1 MDATN
6 RLDPASKNLNL
17 QVGNIPSNSQSYFV
31 DTSLLEE
38 VRVYDS
44 FVPAEYGRFTG
55 GVVDA
60 RLRRYSGENHLSLDY
75 RWNTS
80 KMTQQKVAEGEEAS
94 WAQGKPGYAPE
105 WKSASTPAWRI
116 WLSTKVR
123 RGPGGIASPIRHH
136 ALEHGRGRQEPAA
149 ARPGQLSRP
158 NRQFPGQ
165 VQRARQRADHGRPG
179 AQIQRPQ
186 GNTGQQPLPRN
197 PLGQQPC
204 GARHQRQHRP
214 PVPGRALFA
223 AGRLG
228 PRAQQPRIGRR
239 RAGHFPAPGP
249 AAIYGGRLRQGT
261 EAAGQLDPQRP
272 RRPGSGAHRRN
283 HAHPLRRPGM
293 AAGAGRVRTL
303 PAIAFLPSRLRQQGR
318 LPGLQQGPLPARHRG
333 RELRQRQRVSVRPH
347 RMGTAGPGRRRAL

>member
-1 MDATN
+1 MRVYGEQPGERTYTREQITETPSSNRDLTSLVASHPAVRVNAGANGSQNRGSLDVDDLSFHGASPYQNLFQLDGMDATN

-105 WKSASTPAWRI
+105 WKALLLRRGGSGFQR
-116 WLSTKVR
+116 KVR

-136 ALEHGRGRQEPAA
+136 ALEHGRGRQGPAA

-158 NRQFPGQ
+158 DRQFPGQ
-165 VQRARQRADHGRPG
+165 FSVRASARTTADLVLKYSDRKETLVSNLF
-179 AQIQRPQ
+179 RE
-186 GNTGQQPLPRN
+186 N

-214 PVPGRALFA
+214 PVPGRA
-223 AGRLG
+223 RC
-228 PRAQQPRIGRR
+228 
-239 RAGHFPAPGP
+239 
-249 AAIYGGRLRQGT
+249 
-261 EAAGQLDPQRP
+261 
-272 RRPGSGAHRRN
+272 RRPGWDRALSN
-283 HAHPLRRPGM
+283 
-293 AAGAGRVRTL
+293 
-303 PAIAFLPSRLRQQGR
+303 
-318 LPGLQQGPLPARHRG
+318 
-333 RELRQRQRVSVRPH
+333 RVSVGDELVTFQPGACRNT
-347 RMGTAGPGRRRAL
+347 RRAASARNRSSRTAGPSRAAST

>member
-94 WAQGKPGYAPE
+94 WAQASLATRRNG
-105 WKSASTPAWRI
+105 KSAST
-116 WLSTKVR
+116 R
-123 RGPGGIASPIRHH
+123 RGGSGFQRKSGAVLAVSR
-136 ALEHGRGRQEPAA
+136 RQSDIT
-149 ARPGQLSRP
+149 RWNMG
-158 NRQFPGQ
+158 
-165 VQRARQRADHGRPG
+165 VD
-179 AQIQRPQ
+179 
-186 GNTGQQPLPRN
+186 
-197 PLGQQPC
+197 
-204 GARHQRQHRP
+204 
-214 PVPGRALFA
+214 GRASRCPA
-223 AGRLG
+223 RTTIATKSTISWASSACAPARG
-228 PRAQQPRIGRR
+228 PRPTWCSNTATARKHWSATSSAKPAGTTTMR
-239 RAGHFPAPGP
+239 RAASASTSTTSSRAGAIRCRPAGTARSATAYRSATSWSLSSPGLPQYTAGGFGKEQKQQDSWTSKAASTWIRCAP
-249 AAIYGGRLRQGT
+249 AQSRT
-261 EAAGQLDPQRP
+261 
-272 RRPGSGAHRRN
+272 S
-283 HAHPLRRPGM
+283 LRRPGM

-318 LPGLQQGPLPARHRG
+318 LPTSAGSATCPA
-333 RELRQRQRVSVRPH
+333 PW
-347 RMGTAGPGRRRAL
+347 T

>member
-1 MDATN
+1 MEKA
-6 RLDPASKNLNL
+6 
-17 QVGNIPSNSQSYFV
+17 
-31 DTSLLEE
+31 LL
-38 VRVYDS
+38 
-44 FVPAEYGRFTG
+44 
-55 GVVDA
+55 
-60 RLRRYSGENHLSLDY
+60 LRRGGSGFQ
-75 RWNTS
+75 R
-80 KMTQQKVAEGEEAS
+80 
-94 WAQGKPGYAPE
+94 
-105 WKSASTPAWRI
+105 
-116 WLSTKVR
+116 KVR

-136 ALEHGRGRQEPAA
+136 ALEHGRGRQGQPL
-149 ARPGQLSRP
+149 PGQDNYRDQIDNFLGKFS
-158 NRQFPGQ
+158 
-165 VQRARQRADHGRPG
+165 VRASADHGRPG

-239 RAGHFPAPGP
+239 RAGHFQPGACRNIRR
-249 AAIYGGRLRQGT
+249 AASARNRSSRT
-261 EAAGQLDPQRP
+261 AGPSRP